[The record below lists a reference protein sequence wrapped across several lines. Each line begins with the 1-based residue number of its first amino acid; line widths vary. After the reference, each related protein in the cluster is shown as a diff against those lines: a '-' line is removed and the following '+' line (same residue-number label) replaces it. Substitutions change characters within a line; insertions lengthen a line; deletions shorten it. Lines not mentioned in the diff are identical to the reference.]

1 MNVNLGK
8 GIKTDMEN
16 VYMVHLTNFFPKNH
30 RILSTYD
37 GNKIFSKDKEG
48 NEIVVSLNGN
58 KKSVI
63 VPSHRH
69 TVHFTLNT
77 VVEPTKDG
85 AGDWSDCP
93 IAVIEPFKNHQNQF
107 LSYGSGDSFTWGSVD
122 LSDEAVIIINKN
134 NI

>member
-8 GIKTDMEN
+8 GIKTDIEN
-16 VYMVHLTNFFPKNH
+16 VYMVHLTDFFPKNH

-37 GNKIFSKDKEG
+37 GNKISSKDKEG

-77 VVEPTKDG
+77 VVEQAKDG

-93 IAVIEPFKNHQNQF
+93 IAVIEPFKI
-107 LSYGSGDSFTWGSVD
+107 V
-122 LSDEAVIIINKN
+122 
-134 NI
+134 